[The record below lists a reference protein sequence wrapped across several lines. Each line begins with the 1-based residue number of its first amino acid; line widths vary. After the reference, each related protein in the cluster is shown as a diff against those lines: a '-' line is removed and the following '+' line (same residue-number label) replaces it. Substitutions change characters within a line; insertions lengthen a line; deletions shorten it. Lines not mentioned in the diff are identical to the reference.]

1 MTSASPGW
9 ISKLPIQALRW
20 RRRIRSWR
28 NVLSP
33 NRETATRMELRI
45 ISKSSRRKRLRPR
58 LGKTT
63 SRVFIHSTYRRW
75 RSRERWESQS
85 AVFRISSEGNNM
97 APTIETVEENPH
109 ISSTAREQNTSQ
121 PREPLPTVVPRRRR
135 VPRWAL
141 FVVPV
146 IVLVVLLSWWLSARR
161 FESTDDAQIDG
172 HLNAISARISGTVLY
187 INPKVEDNQYI
198 ESGNA
203 AG

>member
-1 MTSASPGW
+1 
-9 ISKLPIQALRW
+9 
-20 RRRIRSWR
+20 
-28 NVLSP
+28 
-33 NRETATRMELRI
+33 
-45 ISKSSRRKRLRPR
+45 
-58 LGKTT
+58 
-63 SRVFIHSTYRRW
+63 
-75 RSRERWESQS
+75 
-85 AVFRISSEGNNM
+85 
-97 APTIETVEENPH
+97 
-109 ISSTAREQNTSQ
+109 
-121 PREPLPTVVPRRRR
+121 
-135 VPRWAL
+135 L